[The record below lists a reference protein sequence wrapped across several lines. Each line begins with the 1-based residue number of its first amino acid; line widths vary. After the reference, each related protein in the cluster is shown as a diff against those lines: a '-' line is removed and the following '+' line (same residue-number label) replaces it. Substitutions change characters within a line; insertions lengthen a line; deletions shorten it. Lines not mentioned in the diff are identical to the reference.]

1 MDAWNSLVKTA
12 LLGTGTGFTPPAAPD
27 SLQQALDLIPMDD
40 RDAALFS
47 TAALIGIA
55 QMAGTV
61 PNKLEETHAASPP
74 ESLKIISGEAGTFLK
89 RILGGEHEAVLPE
102 FLSLTAAHQRIVP
115 PETLP
120 ALLGLGRHKL
130 RHLVLPVIGER
141 GKWLAAQNPSWAYA
155 LGKEEV
161 DDVWETGTRLER
173 VQLLER
179 LRDYDKPR
187 AVELIR
193 STWAQ
198 DTHEE
203 RADFVATLSNGL
215 SMDDEPFLEI
225 CLDDSRK
232 EVREAALNL
241 LIRLPASRHAQR
253 MSARLAPLMEY
264 KSQLFGAH
272 SIRVTLLEQAEV
284 EAKRDGISG
293 ATLHKKLGKQANL
306 LAQMISLTPPS
317 LWNQRWQQP
326 PERILQA
333 ALKSEWTDALM
344 TGWFLATE
352 RSRDSEWAGVIAEF
366 VVKQH
371 NGWEIF
377 AEMDLRRI
385 LNLIPVE
392 KFEALAKAS
401 ILKTIKDLG
410 DSHPML
416 LLLEAYDKSWNEP
429 LARTVMAAM
438 QRQAGKNH
446 WRLMRALPAF
456 GLRVPVSLAE
466 TVIYNWPEDLKGW
479 ETWIDQFCAVLRF
492 RREMTEALRS

>member
-12 LLGTGTGFTPPAAPD
+12 LLGTGNGFTPPAAPEV
-27 SLQQALDLIPMDD
+27 LQDTLQLLPQD
-40 RDAALFS
+40 DAALFS

-55 QMAGTV
+55 QIAGTV
-61 PNKLEETHAASPP
+61 PNRVDETDNASPI
-74 ESLKIISGEAGTFLK
+74 ESAQTISDEAALFLK
-89 RILGGEHEAVLPE
+89 RILGGEHEQVLPE
-102 FLSLTAAHQRIVP
+102 FLSLTSSHKRIVP

-120 ALLGLGRHKL
+120 ALLGLGKHKL
-130 RHLVLPVIGER
+130 RKLVLPVIGER
-141 GKWLAAQNPSWAYA
+141 GKWLAGQNPAWSYA
-155 LGKEEV
+155 LGREDA
-161 DDVWETGTRLER
+161 DDIWETGTRLER
-173 VQLLER
+173 IGLLER
-179 LRDYDKPR
+179 LRDHDPKH
-187 AVELIR
+187 AVELIQ
-193 STWAQ
+193 STWGQ
-198 DTHEE
+198 DPHEE
-203 RADFVATLSNGL
+203 RAAFVETLSNGL
-215 SMDDEPFLEI
+215 SIADEPFLET

-241 LIRLPASRHAQR
+241 LVRLPESGHARR

-264 KSQLFGAH
+264 KSQMFGAH
-272 SIRVTLLEQAEV
+272 SIRVTLLEQAEA

-317 LWNQRWQQP
+317 LWNQRWKQS

-344 TGWFLATE
+344 VGWFLATE
-352 RSRDSEWAGVIAEF
+352 RSGDSEWAGAIADF
-366 VVKQH
+366 VVKQN

-385 LNLIPVE
+385 INLVPME
-392 KFEALAKAS
+392 KFEALAKVS
-401 ILKTIKDLG
+401 IVKTIKDLG

-416 LLLEAYDKSWNEP
+416 LLLEAYDTSWNEP
-429 LARTVMAAM
+429 LARTVLAGM

-456 GLRVPVSLAE
+456 GLRVPVALAD
-466 TVIYNWPEDLKGW
+466 TFINNWPEDLKGW

-492 RREMTEALRS
+492 RRDMTDALRR